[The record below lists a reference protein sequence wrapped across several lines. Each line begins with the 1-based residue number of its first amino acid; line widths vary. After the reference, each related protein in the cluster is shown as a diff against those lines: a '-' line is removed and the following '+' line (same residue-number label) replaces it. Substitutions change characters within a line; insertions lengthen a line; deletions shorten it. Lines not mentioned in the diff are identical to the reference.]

1 MVDYYCMVKYD
12 QIYIFRH
19 IYKNKSTTCTHM
31 IEKEKLHN
39 SLTINTSKLIKQQD
53 TSKFK

>member
-1 MVDYYCMVKYD
+1 M
-12 QIYIFRH
+12 YIFRH
-19 IYKNKSTTCTHM
+19 IYKYKSTTCTHI

-39 SLTINTSKLIKQQD
+39 SLTINTTKLIKQQE